1 MIFKLML
8 KGLRTGK
15 ARFACAVA
23 GVAVAVGTLV
33 FMTSLVATN
42 NAQAPLAAQKGCA
55 PWAAWRLEGVQVG
68 FRRGRPPGAKPPSGE
83 RPVAT
88 ASDSD
93 SVAPARADGRRVAD
107 GPRPDVR
114 LRGLGVTI
122 DYRPGGRVL
131 QGPPMRAFLAEAPAT
146 NVYGA
151 VSLVE
156 GRWPDPSADAPEVVC
171 VRPAMRRFGRGPA
184 PALGSSLK
192 FLGQRGTMTA
202 KIVGYLDGGKLPRE
216 FPTVLAN
223 RAAFA
228 AFASERLG
236 SISLYRRV
244 PETADDGL
252 LTAASP
258 RVVDAF
264 KADEQRRMDYATP
277 LLLAAAFLTA
287 LSLLVNSLLLS
298 VESNRATLATLRTVG
313 LTRLG
318 VVRFVAAESLFAG
331 LVGWAVGV
339 VGAVAA
345 LAVYVACDAV
355 TFPAG
360 WAVDPGHIRLTLA
373 VLPLV
378 IVLAVLFA
386 LAPALRVR
394 AMDAAQ
400 RRPRRRRRGMAIT
413 FACGFAA
420 FAAVEVWGASLMRAF
435 VPSPEWP
442 DAIVS
447 ILPGGVSSWDVE
459 KLRDVEGVRR
469 VSELVPRQLALAAD
483 ARRNALFL
491 AAEFLPRFRF
501 AEGTWEEADAAL
513 QAGDAVVITKMMSNA
528 YGLHRGDTLKVVQ
541 PGRRGGA
548 PTELAFPI
556 AGVVDLNWHMVT
568 NRGLVRG
575 LNGAP
580 WTTDGPVF
588 CSLDT
593 MGVID
598 FRTFVTDPALSAPL
612 THLWIDYDAAF
623 LKRHG
628 VFPAGRRVE
637 AEIAR
642 RFGNPVGSTVRLHA
656 RDEIADGTLAHG
668 TDVIG
673 QAARVPF
680 VFLAILAIGFI
691 AMLVAEADARRR
703 EFAVLRAVGAT
714 PAQLAWALTKTAVKT
729 AAAGVAA
736 GLPVG
741 ALVGWLFTFR
751 TGAVWPGL
759 PHGFAIPWRVTA
771 EGALGALVFALVFA
785 VPTALAL
792 VRRATRR

>member
-23 GVAVAVGTLV
+23 GIAVAVGALV

-42 NAQAPLAAQKGCA
+42 NAQAPLVARAASV
-55 PWAAWRLEGVQVG
+55 PWAAWKADGLDLD
-68 FRRGRPPGAKPPSGE
+68 FRRGKRPPPAARAPKGGA
-83 RPVAT
+83 AT
-88 ASDSD
+88 AAAE
-93 SVAPARADGRRVAD
+93 APAPRAEPLPAGV
-107 GPRPDVR
+107 RPDLR
-114 LRGLGVTI
+114 LRAMSLTL

-131 QGPPMRAFLAEAPAT
+131 QGPPMRVLLAEAPAT
-146 NVYGA
+146 NVYGR
-151 VSLVE
+151 LTLGE
-156 GRWPDPSADAPEVVC
+156 GRWVDEAAPAKEVVC
-171 VRPAMRRFGRGPA
+171 VRRALRRFGRA
-184 PALGSSLK
+184 PEPPLGTDLK
-192 FLGQRGTMTA
+192 FVGRHGTMTA
-202 KIVGYLDGGKLPRE
+202 KVVGYLDGGSLPRE
-216 FPTVLAN
+216 FPTVFAN
-223 RAAFA
+223 AAAFA
-228 AFASERLG
+228 ALADEPPG
-236 SISLYRRV
+236 SVSFFRTMPGRPV
-244 PETADDGL
+244 RGL
-252 LTAASP
+252 LTPTSD
-258 RVVDAF
+258 RVVAAF
-264 KADEQRRMDYATP
+264 RSDDQKRMDYVTP

-298 VESNRATLATLRTVG
+298 VEANRATLATLRLVG
-313 LTRLG
+313 LTRAG
-318 VVRFVAAESLFAG
+318 VVSFVSLEALCAG
-331 LVGWAVGV
+331 LVGWALGV
-339 VGAVAA
+339 AGAVAA

-360 WAVDPGHIRLTLA
+360 LAVDPGRIRLTFA

-378 IVLAVLFA
+378 VVLAVLFA
-386 LAPALRVR
+386 LAPALKVR

-459 KLRDVEGVRR
+459 RLRDVEGVRR
-469 VSELVPRQLALAAD
+469 ISELVPRQLPLAAD
-483 ARRNALFL
+483 ETRNALFL
-491 AAEFLPRFRF
+491 AAEFLPAFRF
-501 AEGTWEEADAAL
+501 LEGSWAAANEAV
-513 QAGDAVVITKMMSNA
+513 QKGNAVVITEMMSNA
-528 YGLHRGDTLKVVQ
+528 YGLHRGDRLRVVQ

-548 PTELAFPI
+548 PTELSFPI

-568 NRGLVRG
+568 SRGLVRG
-575 LNGAP
+575 LNGSP
-580 WTTDGPVF
+580 GMTDGPVF

-593 MGVID
+593 MGAID
-598 FRTFVTDPALSAPL
+598 FRTLVTDPALSAPM
-612 THLWIDYDAAF
+612 THLWVDYDAAF

-642 RFGNPVGSTVRLHA
+642 RLGNPVSSTVRLHA
-656 RDEIADGTLAHG
+656 RDEVADGTLAHG
-668 TDVIG
+668 NDVIG
-673 QAARVPF
+673 QVARVPF
-680 VFLAILAIGFI
+680 VFLAILAIGFV
-691 AMLVAEADARRR
+691 AMLVAEADSRRR
-703 EFAVLRAVGAT
+703 EFAILRAVGAT
-714 PAQLAWALTKTAVKT
+714 KAQLAGRLALSAAKTALV
-729 AAAGVAA
+729 GVAA

-751 TGAVWPGL
+751 TGAIWPGL
-759 PHGFAIPWRVTA
+759 PHWFVIPWRVTA
-771 EGALGALVFALVFA
+771 EGAVGAIAFALAFA

>member
-1 MIFKLML
+1 ML
-8 KGLRTGK
+8 KGLRRGK
-15 ARFACAVA
+15 ARFACAA
-23 GVAVAVGTLV
+23 FGIAVAVGALV

-42 NAQAPLAAQKGCA
+42 NAQAPLTAQAASV
-55 PWAAWRLEGVQVG
+55 PWAAWKTEGLTLD
-68 FRRGRPPGAKPPSGE
+68 FRRGKRPSADARAPKGGPL
-83 RPVAT
+83 PVAPR
-88 ASDSD
+88 AEPL
-93 SVAPARADGRRVAD
+93 PAGL
-107 GPRPDVR
+107 RPDLR
-114 LRGLGVTI
+114 LQAMSLTL

-131 QGPPMRAFLAEAPAT
+131 QGPPMRVLLSEAPAT
-146 NVYGA
+146 NIYGR
-151 VSLVE
+151 LTLGE
-156 GRWPDPSADAPEVVC
+156 GRWVDASASAKEVVC
-171 VRPAMRRFGRGPA
+171 VRQAVRRFGRA
-184 PALGSSLK
+184 PEPPLGSDLK
-192 FLGQRGTMTA
+192 FVGRNGTMTA

-216 FPTVLAN
+216 FPTVFAN
-223 RAAFA
+223 AAAFA
-228 AFASERLG
+228 ALASEPPGAVSFFRT
-236 SISLYRRV
+236 R
-244 PETADDGL
+244 PEQPVRGL
-252 LTAASP
+252 LTPTSDSVVAAFMS
-258 RVVDAF
+258 DDQ
-264 KADEQRRMDYATP
+264 KRMDYATP

-287 LSLLVNSLLLS
+287 LALLVNSLILS
-298 VESNRATLATLRTVG
+298 VEANRATLATLRMVG
-313 LTRLG
+313 LTRTG
-318 VVRFVAAESLFAG
+318 VVAFVACESVFAG
-331 LVGWAVGV
+331 FVGWALGVG
-339 VGAVAA
+339 GAVAA

-355 TFPAG
+355 TFPIG
-360 WAVDPGHIRLTLA
+360 WAVDPGRIRLTFA

-386 LAPALRVR
+386 LAPALKVR

-420 FAAVEVWGASLMRAF
+420 FVAVEVWGASLMRAF

-447 ILPGGVSSWDVE
+447 ILPAGVSSWDVE
-459 KLRDVEGVRR
+459 KLRDVEGVQRI
-469 VSELVPRQLALAAD
+469 SELVPRQLPLAAD
-483 ARRNALFL
+483 ETRNALFL
-491 AAEFLPRFRF
+491 AAEFLPKF
-501 AEGTWEEADAAL
+501 AFIEGKWAEANEAV
-513 QAGDAVVITKMMSNA
+513 QKGDAVVITEMMSNA
-528 YGLHRGDTLKVVQ
+528 YGLHKGDTLKVVQ

-548 PTELAFPI
+548 PTELSFPI

-568 NRGLVRG
+568 SRGLVRG

-580 WTTDGPVF
+580 GMTDGPVF

-612 THLWIDYDAAF
+612 THLWIDYDAAS

-628 VFPAGRRVE
+628 VFPAGRRIE

-642 RFGNPVGSTVRLHA
+642 RLGNPVGSTVRLHA

-668 TDVIG
+668 GDVIG
-673 QAARVPF
+673 QVARVPF
-680 VFLAILAIGFI
+680 VFLAILAIGFV

-703 EFAVLRAVGAT
+703 EFVTLRAVGAT
-714 PAQLAWALTKTAVKT
+714 KTQLAWTLTKTAVKT
-729 AAAGVAA
+729 AAVGIAA

-741 ALVGWLFTFR
+741 ALVGWLFTFK
-751 TGAVWPGL
+751 TGAMWPGL
-759 PHGFAIPWRVTA
+759 PHGFVIPWRVTV

>member
-1 MIFKLML
+1 ML
-8 KGLRTGK
+8 KGLRRGK
-15 ARFACAVA
+15 ARFACAA
-23 GVAVAVGTLV
+23 FGIAVAVGALV

-42 NAQAPLAAQKGCA
+42 NAQAPLTAQAASV
-55 PWAAWRLEGVQVG
+55 PWAAWKTEGLTLD
-68 FRRGRPPGAKPPSGE
+68 FRRGKRPSADARAPKGGPL
-83 RPVAT
+83 PVAPR
-88 ASDSD
+88 AEPL
-93 SVAPARADGRRVAD
+93 PAGL
-107 GPRPDVR
+107 RPDLR
-114 LRGLGVTI
+114 LQAMSLTL

-131 QGPPMRAFLAEAPAT
+131 QGPPMRVLLSEAPAT
-146 NVYGA
+146 NIYGR
-151 VSLVE
+151 LTLGE
-156 GRWPDPSADAPEVVC
+156 GRWVDASASAKEVVC
-171 VRPAMRRFGRGPA
+171 VRQAVRRFGRA
-184 PALGSSLK
+184 PEPPLGSDLK
-192 FLGQRGTMTA
+192 FVGRNGTMTA

-216 FPTVLAN
+216 FPTVFAN
-223 RAAFA
+223 AAAFA
-228 AFASERLG
+228 ALASEPPGAVSFFRT
-236 SISLYRRV
+236 R
-244 PETADDGL
+244 PEQPVRGL
-252 LTAASP
+252 LTPTSDSVVAAFMS
-258 RVVDAF
+258 DDQ
-264 KADEQRRMDYATP
+264 KRMDYATP

-287 LSLLVNSLLLS
+287 LALLVNSLILS
-298 VESNRATLATLRTVG
+298 VEANRATLATLRMVG
-313 LTRLG
+313 LTRTG
-318 VVRFVAAESLFAG
+318 VVAFVACESVFAG
-331 LVGWAVGV
+331 FVGWALGVG
-339 VGAVAA
+339 GAVAA

-355 TFPAG
+355 TFPIG
-360 WAVDPGHIRLTLA
+360 WAVDPGRIRLTFA

-386 LAPALRVR
+386 LAPALKVR

-420 FAAVEVWGASLMRAF
+420 FVAVEVWGASLMRAF

-447 ILPGGVSSWDVE
+447 ILPAGVSSWDVE
-459 KLRDVEGVRR
+459 KLRDVEGVQRI
-469 VSELVPRQLALAAD
+469 SELVPRQLPLAAD
-483 ARRNALFL
+483 ETRNALFL
-491 AAEFLPRFRF
+491 AAEFLPKF
-501 AEGTWEEADAAL
+501 AFIEGKWAEANEAV
-513 QAGDAVVITKMMSNA
+513 QKGDAVVITEMMSNA
-528 YGLHRGDTLKVVQ
+528 YGLHKGDTLKVVQ

-548 PTELAFPI
+548 PTELSFPI

-568 NRGLVRG
+568 SRGLVRG

-580 WTTDGPVF
+580 GMTDGPVF

-628 VFPAGRRVE
+628 VFPAGRRIE

-642 RFGNPVGSTVRLHA
+642 RLGNPIGSTVRLHA

-668 TDVIG
+668 GDVIG
-673 QAARVPF
+673 QVARVPF
-680 VFLAILAIGFI
+680 VFLAILAIGFV

-703 EFAVLRAVGAT
+703 EFVTLRAVGAT
-714 PAQLAWALTKTAVKT
+714 KTQLAWTLTKTAVKT
-729 AAAGVAA
+729 SAVGIAA

-741 ALVGWLFTFR
+741 ALVGWLFTFK
-751 TGAVWPGL
+751 TGAMWPGL
-759 PHGFAIPWRVTA
+759 PHYFVVPVRLVA